1 MKIHIKRMD
10 LFAVLTLTNDK
21 GKTFTTTMRRDV
33 SAIDDDVLEM
43 VRRFSQEKK
52 VIDKKPVLE
61 KTRGRG
67 AKTVQGELL

>member
-43 VRRFSQEKK
+43 VRRFSQ
-52 VIDKKPVLE
+52 I
-61 KTRGRG
+61 GR
-67 AKTVQGELL
+67 AHV